1 MSTQDLISAISNGEY
16 TDAEAAFNGIMAD
29 KVSDALDAKRAEISK
44 SMFSTEEEAEAEV
57 EAEAETQEVSADAEE
72 TPSEVQEPE
81 VTAEAEPEVAETEE

>member
-44 SMFSTEEEAEAEV
+44 SMFSTEEEAEAE
-57 EAEAETQEVSADAEE
+57 AETQEVSADAEE
-72 TPSEVQEPE
+72 APAEVEEPE

>member
-44 SMFSTEEEAEAEV
+44 NMFSTEEEAEAT
-57 EAEAETQEVSADAEE
+57 ETETPEVSADAEE
-72 TPSEVQEPE
+72 APAEVEEPE

>member
-44 SMFSTEEEAEAEV
+44 SMFSTEEEAEAT
-57 EAEAETQEVSADAEE
+57 ETETPEVSADAEE
-72 TPSEVQEPE
+72 APAEVEEPE